1 MSMLQSPSRYKNCQQ
16 EEKTMDLLHH
26 LDRYC
31 NSKYAQVIEQRIQK
45 AERRIES
52 LLSPTNYACTFCTR
66 FLRKEPFLLFLRELR
81 HFYCN
86 ALQCLLLCGPSA
98 GIKYFIV
105 LGWLEQFEYLNY
117 CHFPAWGYLNIFISP
132 TALAASIQ
140 IFNSVSLAGSI

>member
-1 MSMLQSPSRYKNCQQ
+1 MEWYIKPSLVIFSLVLPREKKMSMLQSPSRYKNCQQ

-86 ALQCLLLCGPSA
+86 VSFSA
-98 GIKYFIV
+98 DPV
-105 LGWLEQFEYLNY
+105 LG
-117 CHFPAWGYLNIFISP
+117 LNI
-132 TALAASIQ
+132 L
-140 IFNSVSLAGSI
+140 LYWAGLSNLNI